1 MIMKKILIVDD
12 DPAILEV
19 IKIILE
25 DSEYDVVTSENGNF
39 INSISKTNPDLVLLD
54 VLLSGEDGREIVKKL
69 RKNSA
74 TQQLPVV
81 MMSAHPNANKSAFA
95 AGANDF
101 VSKPFDIDDL
111 LQVIERNLNKN

>member
-1 MIMKKILIVDD
+1 MKKILVVDD

-25 DSEYDVVTSENGNF
+25 DSEYEVETSENGSF
-39 INSISKTNPDLVLLD
+39 INHIDTTNPDLVLLD

-69 RKNSA
+69 RKNST
-74 TQQLPVV
+74 TQQVPIV
-81 MMSAHPNANKSAFA
+81 MMSAHPSATTSAFK

-101 VSKPFDIDDL
+101 VPKPFDIDHL
-111 LQVIERNLNKN
+111 LEVVEKNLKKN